1 MGISRVDV
9 PSHGL
14 AVKINYFP
22 IYEVVTFGIIFSS
35 LTVTLFVSELNIWL
49 ILFLML
55 ASYFITLG
63 TSKIIK
69 MNNDSL
75 KIISLNPFFRSHSI
89 KTKSIVKINSSES
102 STYDTV
108 ITAEMY
114 YIFKKKYDLEYV
126 NEKGKKQEVTFS
138 IYNQKKEKIL
148 LEALKASYGV

>member
-1 MGISRVDV
+1 
-9 PSHGL
+9 
-14 AVKINYFP
+14 
-22 IYEVVTFGIIFSS
+22 
-35 LTVTLFVSELNIWL
+35 
-49 ILFLML
+49 ML
-55 ASYFITLG
+55 VSYFITLG

-69 MNNDSL
+69 LNNDSL

-89 KTKSIVKINSSES
+89 KTKLIVKINSSES
-102 STYDTV
+102 SEYDTV

-148 LEALKASYGV
+148 LEALRAPYGA